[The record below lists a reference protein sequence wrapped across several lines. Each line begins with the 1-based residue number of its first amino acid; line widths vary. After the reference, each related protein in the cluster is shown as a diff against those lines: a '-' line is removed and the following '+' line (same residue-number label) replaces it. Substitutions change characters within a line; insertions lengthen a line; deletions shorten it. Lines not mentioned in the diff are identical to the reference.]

1 MVTGAQGSGKTTVA
15 KYLES
20 QYQMFSIEF
29 EPYVAGLKEK
39 LLTPED
45 GEELPVRKVIAHFK
59 DLFAKN
65 ADKEL
70 LIDGFSYTN
79 NDLKDWIH

>member
-1 MVTGAQGSGKTTVA
+1 MTGPQAVGKTTVA

-20 QYQMFSIEF
+20 QYQMVYVEF
-29 EPYVAGLKEK
+29 EPYVAALKEK

-59 DLFAKN
+59 DLFAK
-65 ADKEL
+65 
-70 LIDGFSYTN
+70 TP
-79 NDLKDWIH
+79 